1 MTFMTRSF
9 ISAAALG
16 LAALSAAANANQLA
30 EVKARGALICGTQN
44 ASPPYG
50 YQDPT
55 TRDYV
60 GYDVDM
66 CKAIARHMGVAMQH
80 KPVSTEARIPE
91 VKLGRVDVMTGAMS
105 YMPARAE
112 QVDFSLQY
120 LQGYIKVLVKAD
132 SGLKT
137 LADLAGKKVCAS
149 SGSSS
154 AAVAQRVI
162 KDATILTFQNVAQC
176 YSGVQS
182 GRTVGMT
189 AGELVL
195 RRFINDSK
203 NTSTPMALIEEPTY
217 IEHIGAVVKPGETEL
232 LAEVNK
238 AILAMDKSG
247 ELDQIFEKWLGATS
261 IYGMKRDFKVI
272 PVAEAAQADAK

>member
-1 MTFMTRSF
+1 MTRSF
-9 ISAAALG
+9 IAAFALAVTAFSA
-16 LAALSAAANANQLA
+16 SANQLD
-30 EVKARGALICGTQN
+30 EVRARGALICGTQN

-50 YQDPT
+50 YQDPS
-55 TRDYV
+55 TREYV
-60 GYDVDM
+60 GYDVDI

-91 VKLGRVDVMTGAMS
+91 VKLGRVDVMTGAMA

-137 LADLAGKKVCAS
+137 LADLTGKKVCAS

-154 AAVAQRVI
+154 AAIAERVI
-162 KDATILTFQNVAQC
+162 KGASILTFQNVSQC

-195 RRFINDSK
+195 RRFINDSQA
-203 NTSTPMALIEEPTY
+203 TATPMALIEEPTY
-217 IEHIGAVVKPGETEL
+217 IEHIGAVVKPGEKEL

-238 AILAMDKSG
+238 AIIAMDKSG
-247 ELDQIFEKWLGATS
+247 ELDQIFEKWLGEAS
-261 IYGMKRDFKVI
+261 IYRMKRDFKVV

>member
-1 MTFMTRSF
+1 MTRSF
-9 ISAAALG
+9 IAALA
-16 LAALSAAANANQLA
+16 LAATAFSASANQLD
-30 EVKARGALICGTQN
+30 EVRARGALICGTQN

-55 TRDYV
+55 TREYV

-91 VKLGRVDVMTGAMS
+91 VKLGRVDVMTGAMA

-137 LADLAGKKVCAS
+137 LADLADKKVCAS

-154 AAVAQRVI
+154 AAIAQRVI
-162 KDATILTFQNVAQC
+162 KGASILTFQNVSQC

-182 GRTVGMT
+182 GRTVGT
-189 AGELVL
+189 L
-195 RRFINDSK
+195 R
-203 NTSTPMALIEEPTY
+203 
-217 IEHIGAVVKPGETEL
+217 
-232 LAEVNK
+232 
-238 AILAMDKSG
+238 
-247 ELDQIFEKWLGATS
+247 
-261 IYGMKRDFKVI
+261 
-272 PVAEAAQADAK
+272 